1 MAVEPIGFPNFKG
14 KRKTAHFEQVGLCE
28 GGVRCYNSAM
38 PSLLTNPIET
48 GNTVAAINIVRKELT
63 KILHVVN
70 IVVQVLVLPYYIYL
84 IYKNWSDVFYMV
96 VYGLMLL
103 VSVAAFIIELI
114 LDGRLKKKEDKAK
127 KVAEKNKRINSYVFK
142 AIKYVVRFLILAV
155 AIIQIATKETTA
167 IYVVTTALSGIL
179 IVGQIVLDIFVM
191 LALRYFEFIRLG
203 FETDLRESPILNL
216 GKSEQVVARKLEA
229 EAEAMGLDEKVKS
242 EKAKLA
248 LIKEE
253 MAKNKEESKR
263 KAQEQIEHRSQFI
276 RRQKYAD
283 AVKGEE
289 IQTKINTIYQ
299 KKLKEADKYLSN
311 EKKLVALLAKAEASL
326 GRIPTGLDGLSAL
339 KDMIPDFG
347 TLEPEWQGKFVAA
360 LLYYLDPFTAIL
372 DIRGEI
378 GYADD
383 EYVAEMFLKERD
395 EK

>member
-1 MAVEPIGFPNFKG
+1 
-14 KRKTAHFEQVGLCE
+14 
-28 GGVRCYNSAM
+28 M

-203 FETDLRESPILNL
+203 FETDLKESPILNL
-216 GKSEQVVARKLEA
+216 GKSDQVVARKLEA

-289 IQTKINTIYQ
+289 IQAKINAIYQ

-311 EKKLVALLAKAEASL
+311 EKKLAALLAKAEASL

-378 GYADD
+378 GCADD

>member
-1 MAVEPIGFPNFKG
+1 
-14 KRKTAHFEQVGLCE
+14 
-28 GGVRCYNSAM
+28 M

-84 IYKNWSDVFYMV
+84 IYKNWNDVFYMV

-203 FETDLRESPILNL
+203 FETDLKESPILNL

-289 IQTKINTIYQ
+289 IQAKINAIYQ

-383 EYVAEMFLKERD
+383 EYVAETFLKERD